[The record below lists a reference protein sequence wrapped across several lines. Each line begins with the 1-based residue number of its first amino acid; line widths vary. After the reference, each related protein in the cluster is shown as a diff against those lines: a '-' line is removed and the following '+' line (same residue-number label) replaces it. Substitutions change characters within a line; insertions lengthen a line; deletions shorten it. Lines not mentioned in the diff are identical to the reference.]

1 MNEDILKSK
10 VKNAFI
16 TVLGHNNFT
25 LNDTTTAH
33 DVEGWESIT
42 HMMIITEIETTLS
55 IRFKLMDLMQM
66 DTVGDL
72 FKAIN
77 KELSATT

>member
-10 VKNAFI
+10 VRNAFI
-16 TVLGHNNFT
+16 TVLGHDNFILNN
-25 LNDTTTAH
+25 TTTAH

-42 HMMIITEIETTLS
+42 HMMIITEIETTFN

-72 FKAIN
+72 LIAIN
-77 KELSATT
+77 KELAATT